1 MANKKYD
8 FACNV
13 SEVRLVAC
21 RDVVGGVKTIYL
33 ITYAA
38 DFLSTLAKSSNELT
52 DANSA
57 HTFFKYDLRQG
68 TTGFNANV
76 TGDNA
81 TGTTFYEQTLEV
93 VLQKIVKEDIPNLD
107 NIIKGRCQIF
117 VLDNNDNCFLMGA
130 EHGCTVTAGAMSLG
144 TAKGDLSGFT
154 LTFTAQEKENYIV
167 KQTAGEGTAGYP
179 FDAWTSNVPTITA
192 GTTPV

>member
-13 SEVRLVAC
+13 SEGRLVGC

-38 DFLSTLAKSSNELT
+38 DFLSTFDITSNEMT
-52 DANSA
+52 EANSA

-68 TTGFNANV
+68 TTGFNATV

-117 VLDNNDNCFLMGA
+117 VLDNNDNCFLIGA
-130 EHGCTVTAGAMSLG
+130 EHGATCTAGAMSLG

-167 KQTAGEGTAGYP
+167 EKTAGEGIAGYP
-179 FDAWTSNVPTITA
+179 FDKWAANVPTITA